1 MELRKLKK
9 LLLEIQDCQIV
20 ARQRLDEWELKVAK
34 FEDLGRY
41 AYRGEARTVSPGQTW
56 GGLGEDFDT
65 GFFRKTIEVPT
76 GFEGYGVELQI
87 VTGGEAQLFIDDQ
100 PFQGND
106 PNHFRVL
113 LTGKAAGGERYNVSV
128 ESWIRIAMN
137 ALGDSYRDA
146 ASSGTFSQA
155 DLVAFDPEARQFL
168 RDVEYAIALGETHAD
183 LAGRIEAVLSE
194 IFTSFDITDR
204 HGFFGRLAA
213 NSARLAL
220 TIGAIPRPPEEITVW
235 MLGQSHLDI
244 AWFWRTAETYRKSI
258 RTFSSVL
265 RYMELYPFYRFMMPQ
280 VKLYRMAG
288 EACPAL
294 LERVRGRLR
303 EGRWE
308 ISGMMYLESDTN
320 LPRGEWLVRNL
331 LLGLDVCRGLGQIP
345 RVESLIDA
353 FGYSGNLPQ
362 IFAKSGIDSV
372 MLTKMMWYNDTNKF
386 PYSAFNWRGVDGTSV
401 LVATMPWFNRP
412 CGPAEVAAN
421 VERLK
426 QKDMLRDVPVFFGW
440 GDGGGGADENHLEML
455 ARDLKWN
462 RPARVVA
469 GRLDEFFE
477 KLSEVRDRL
486 PTWWGEVYQEGHR
499 GCYTT
504 QARHKKLN
512 RASETLYRSLEWL
525 MGLEQWQGGQS
536 RQGVLAQNVERIVTN
551 QFHDTLSGS
560 AANRVYA
567 DSAREY
573 ETILGEGSAWQSE
586 TLGQLAGRIDTRG
599 PGQPVVL
606 WNLHGFSR
614 PALVEM
620 DWSDSVN
627 GTLTDGAGK
636 EVPCQV
642 RDGKLQF
649 VAKDLPQFGYS
660 VYRFTGGKSSVSEAA
675 NPAAPAVE
683 RVENDCL
690 LIEWNSDGQLTRM
703 FSKLLRREFLRPGG
717 LGNKLVLYFDYPF
730 SCDAWDLDSD
740 YRRHPQVLKAL
751 SVTVHPREAI
761 CQRVTFEYAT
771 DRSTIRQTMVLYEGM
786 DRVEFVTQADWHE
799 RHRLLKAH
807 FDTDVQAPFATYDIP
822 FGAIQRDTRL
832 NDTWQQ
838 AKFEVPGI
846 SFADL
851 SEPGAGVAIV
861 SPHKSGFMVRESDM
875 SISLLRSSTFP
886 DEQADQGRHE
896 FSYSVLPHEGDFAR
910 GGVVQE
916 SRLLLNPVVAQAA
929 EPHSGDLPACK
940 SFLQIDRPNVVVE
953 TLKAAEDGNGL
964 VLRVYEAQGQREMAA
979 IAFSLPVRE
988 VLECNLMEASAAAA
1002 PFADGRLTFDI
1013 RPFEIKSYRL
1023 TV

>member
-1 MELRKLKK
+1 
-9 LLLEIQDCQIV
+9 
-20 ARQRLDEWELKVAK
+20 
-34 FEDLGRY
+34 
-41 AYRGEARTVSPGQTW
+41 
-56 GGLGEDFDT
+56 
-65 GFFRKTIEVPT
+65 
-76 GFEGYGVELQI
+76 
-87 VTGGEAQLFIDDQ
+87 
-100 PFQGND
+100 
-106 PNHFRVL
+106 
-113 LTGKAAGGERYNVSV
+113 
-128 ESWIRIAMN
+128 
-137 ALGDSYRDA
+137 
-146 ASSGTFSQA
+146 
-155 DLVAFDPEARQFL
+155 
-168 RDVEYAIALGETHAD
+168 
-183 LAGRIEAVLSE
+183 
-194 IFTSFDITDR
+194 
-204 HGFFGRLAA
+204 
-213 NSARLAL
+213 
-220 TIGAIPRPPEEITVW
+220 
-235 MLGQSHLDI
+235 
-244 AWFWRTAETYRKSI
+244 
-258 RTFSSVL
+258 
-265 RYMELYPFYRFMMPQ
+265 MELYPFYRFMMPQ

-294 LERVRGRLR
+294 LERIRGRLA

-331 LLGLDVCRGLGQIP
+331 LLGREVCRGLGQAP
-345 RVESLIDA
+345 HVESLIDA
-353 FGYSGNLPQ
+353 FGYSGNMPQ
-362 IFAKSGIDSV
+362 IFAKSGIDWV

-412 CGPAEVAAN
+412 CGPGEVAAN

-426 QKDMLRDVPVFFGW
+426 QKDVLRDVPVFFGW

-477 KLSEVRDRL
+477 KLSETRDRL
-486 PTWWGEVYQEGHR
+486 PSWWGEVYQEGHR

-512 RASETLYRSLEWL
+512 RASESLYRSLEWF
-525 MGLEQWQGGQS
+525 MGLEQWQGGCGA
-536 RQGVLAQNVERIVTN
+536 GVECGAGETLASQLPASLTTRRKLLAQNVERIVTN

-567 DSAREY
+567 DSAAEY
-573 ETILGEGSAWQSE
+573 EKILGEGAAWQSE

-599 PGQPVVL
+599 PGRPIVL

-620 DWSDSVN
+620 DWSGPAN

-642 RDGKLQF
+642 RDGKLMF
-649 VAKDLPQFGYS
+649 VAKDLPQFGYC
-660 VYRFTGGKSSVSEAA
+660 VYRFAGGKSPVSPAAEAA
-675 NPAAPAVE
+675 SAN
-683 RVENDCL
+683 RVENDRL
-690 LIEWNSDGQLTRM
+690 VVEWNADGQLTRM
-703 FSKLLRREFLRPGG
+703 FSKTLHRELLRPRG

-730 SCDAWDLDSD
+730 SCDAWDLDAD
-740 YRRHPQVLKAL
+740 YRRHPQVLNAK
-751 SVTVHPREAI
+751 SFTVHPREAI

-771 DRSTIRQTMVLYEGM
+771 DRSTIRQTMVLYDGL
-786 DRVEFVTQADWHE
+786 DRVQFVTQADWHE

-807 FDTDVQAPFATYDIP
+807 FDSDVQASFATYDIP
-822 FGAIQRDTRL
+822 FGAIQRDTRH

-838 AKFEVPGI
+838 AKFEVPGV
-846 SFADL
+846 SLADL

-861 SPHKSGFMVRESDM
+861 SPHKSGFAVLESDM
-875 SISLLRSSTFP
+875 SVSLLRSSTFP

-896 FSYSVLPHEGDFAR
+896 FSYSVLGHEGDFAR

-929 EPHSGDLPACK
+929 EPHGGDLPACR

-964 VLRVYEAQGQREMAA
+964 VLRVYEAQGQRETATVSFA
-979 IAFSLPVRE
+979 LPVRE
-988 VLECNLMEASAAAA
+988 IQECNLMEEAATPAS
-1002 PFADGRLTFDI
+1002 FANGQLTFDI
-1013 RPFEIKSYRL
+1013 RPFEIKSFRL